1 MIAEWQWQWQWQ
13 GVSMR
18 SEWRYDTKLIKITDR
33 DVQMIFLKRCMTML
47 GLVAM
52 VLLSGC
58 TRMDDVMG
66 TKHFHVKSPV
76 ERQAELAK
84 INTWQTSGAFS
95 IKQSG
100 QKTEIADYVWNQQ
113 SRKDYR
119 INITSPLSLY
129 FIQIYHEYGSVTLWK
144 NTTHVSTAKTPE
156 GLMLN
161 AIGWSLPVSE
171 LSTWLKGMP
180 AKNAGPYHA
189 QYDKYGHLVMLK
201 QSGWILHYRAYKRYD
216 KDLDFP
222 RVLTMERPGFLLKI
236 VTRDWFLPLYHPEV
250 DVIG

>member
-1 MIAEWQWQWQWQ
+1 MIITEWRWEWEWR

-18 SEWRYDTKLIKITDR
+18 SEWRYDTKLTAITDW
-33 DVQMIFLKRCMTML
+33 DVQMILKRYMTMF
-47 GLVAM
+47 GLVAT

-58 TRMDDVMG
+58 ARMDDVMG
-66 TKHFHVKSPV
+66 SKHFCVKSPV
-76 ERQAELAK
+76 ERQAELAT
-84 INTWQTSGAFS
+84 INTWRIDGAFS
-95 IKQSG
+95 IKQPG
-100 QKTEIADYVWNQQ
+100 QKTEIADYIWNQQ

-119 INITSPLSLY
+119 IRITSPLNLY

-156 GLMLN
+156 GLMQK

-171 LSTWLKGMP
+171 LSMWLKGMP
-180 AKNAGPYHA
+180 AQNAGPYHA
-189 QYDKYGHLVMLK
+189 EYDEYGHLILLE
-201 QSGWILHYRAYKRYD
+201 QSGWVLHYCVYKRYH

-222 RVLTMERPGFLLKI
+222 RVLTMKRPGFSVKI

-250 DVIG
+250 NVVG